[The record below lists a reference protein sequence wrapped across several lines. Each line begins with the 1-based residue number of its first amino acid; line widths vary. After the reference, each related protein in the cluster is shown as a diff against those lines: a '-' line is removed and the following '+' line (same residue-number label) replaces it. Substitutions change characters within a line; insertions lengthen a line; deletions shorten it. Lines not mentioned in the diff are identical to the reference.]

1 MSVLI
6 VEDSSIMRKQIA
18 KIARASGL
26 EVFEAGD
33 GAEALGVLR
42 KHATDIELV
51 IMDWNMPVMDGY
63 QTLSRIRARDDY
75 KHIPVLMATAD
86 GVEEDVVK
94 AIKAGANGY
103 LIKPFTPESLTAKIG
118 ELLNI

>member
-18 KIARASGL
+18 KVVQAAGL
-26 EVFEAGD
+26 EVIETAN

-42 KHATDIELV
+42 KCGEDIRLV
-51 IMDWNMPVMDGY
+51 IMDWNMPVMDGFR
-63 QTLSRIRARDDY
+63 TLSMIRARKDY
-75 KHIPVLMATAD
+75 EHIPVLMATAD
-86 GVEEDVVK
+86 GVEEDVIK

-103 LIKPFTPESLTAKIG
+103 LVKPFTPESLTAKIE
-118 ELLNI
+118 ELLNL

>member
-18 KIARASGL
+18 KIAQASGL
-26 EVFEAGD
+26 EVFEAGN

-42 KHATDIELV
+42 KHATDIRLV

-86 GVEEDVVK
+86 GVQEDVVK

-118 ELLNI
+118 ELLNL

>member
-18 KIARASGL
+18 KVAQAAGHDVI
-26 EVFEAGD
+26 EAEN

-42 KHATDIELV
+42 KRGDDVSLV

-63 QTLSRIRARDDY
+63 QTLSRIRATKDY
-75 KHIPVLMATAD
+75 QHIPVLMATAD
-86 GVEEDVVK
+86 GVKEDVMK

-103 LIKPFTPESLTAKIG
+103 LVKPFTPENLEAKIR
-118 ELLNI
+118 ELLKT